1 MINSLDL
8 DKYLELYRDFL
19 HPNPNINS
27 QAFLILRKEFEV
39 EFMNNL
45 LANLKEEDLFVRRKS
60 ILALG
65 RFGEKTLKSI
75 VPLYMDTNNTTV
87 KVSCLK
93 TMIKIVVN
101 FNLEELTQD
110 EMLVVDLAL
119 KDDAPEII
127 LTVISLLR
135 QLGDTG
141 RNILIKISRDKDL
154 LRAKASISALL
165 EMKDQTVDDLF
176 DELLND
182 KSIDP
187 MIKEDILRDK
197 NIEYS

>member
-8 DKYLELYRDFL
+8 NKYIELYQDFL
-19 HPNPNINS
+19 HPNPNINF
-27 QAFLILRKEFEV
+27 QAFVILRKEYEV
-39 EFMNNL
+39 KFMDNL
-45 LANLKEEDLFVRRKS
+45 LANLKEEDLFIRRKS

-65 RFGEKTLKSI
+65 MFGEKILKSI
-75 VPLYMDTNNTTV
+75 VPLYIDTKNKNV

-93 TMIKIVVN
+93 TMIKVAVN
-101 FNLEELTQD
+101 FNLEELSQD
-110 EMLVVDLAL
+110 EMVVVDLAL
-119 KDDAPEII
+119 QDKSPEII

-135 QLGDTG
+135 QLGTTG
-141 RNILIKISRDKDL
+141 RNILMHTCRDKDL
-154 LRAKASISALL
+154 LISKASISALL
-165 EMKDQTVDDLF
+165 EMKDQTVDNLL

-197 NIEYS
+197 II

>member
-8 DKYLELYRDFL
+8 NKYIELYQDFL

-39 EFMNNL
+39 KFMNNL
-45 LANLKEEDLFVRRKS
+45 LANLKEEDLFLRRKS

-93 TMIKIVVN
+93 TMIKVVVN
-101 FNLEELTQD
+101 FNLEELTQA
-110 EMLVVDLAL
+110 EMLVVESAL

-135 QLGDTG
+135 QLGETG
-141 RNILIKISRDKDL
+141 RNILINISRDKDL

-165 EMKDQTVDDLF
+165 EMKDKTVDDLF

>member
-1 MINSLDL
+1 MINSLEL
-8 DKYLELYRDFL
+8 KKYIELYQDFL

-27 QAFLILRKEFEV
+27 QAVLILRKEYEV

-45 LANLKEEDLFVRRKS
+45 LANLKEEDVLIRRKS

-65 RFGEKTLKSI
+65 RFGKKTLKSI
-75 VPLYMDTNNTTV
+75 ISLYMDNDNTTV

-93 TMIKIVVN
+93 TMIKVVVN
-101 FNLEELTQD
+101 FNLEELNEE

-119 KDDAPEII
+119 KDQAPEMI

-135 QLGDTG
+135 QLGTAG
-141 RNILIKISRDKDL
+141 RNILMKTCRDKDL

-165 EMKDQTVDDLF
+165 EMKDQTVDNLF
-176 DELLND
+176 NQLLND

-197 NIEYS
+197 MI

>member
-8 DKYLELYRDFL
+8 NKYIELYRDFL

-45 LANLKEEDLFVRRKS
+45 LANLKEEDLFLRRKS

-65 RFGEKTLKSI
+65 RFGKKTLKSI

-101 FNLEELTQD
+101 FNLEELTQA
-110 EMLVVDLAL
+110 EMLVVESAI
-119 KDDAPEII
+119 KEEAPEMI

-187 MIKEDILRDK
+187 MIKEDILREK
-197 NIEYS
+197 II

>member
-1 MINSLDL
+1 MISSSDL
-8 DKYLELYRDFL
+8 NKYIELYRDFL

-39 EFMNNL
+39 KFMNNL
-45 LANLKEEDLFVRRKS
+45 LSNLKEEDSFIRRKS

-65 RFGEKTLKSI
+65 RFGEKALKSI
-75 VPLYMDTNNTTV
+75 VQLYKDTNNTTV

-93 TMIKIVVN
+93 TMIKVVVN
-101 FNLEELTQD
+101 FNLEELNQE

-119 KDDAPEII
+119 KDNSPEII

-135 QLGDTG
+135 QLGKTG
-141 RNILIKISRDKDL
+141 RNILMKTCRDKDL
-154 LRAKASISALL
+154 LRAKASISALI
-165 EMKDQTVDDLF
+165 EMKDKTVDDFF
-176 DELLND
+176 DELLNN

-197 NIEYS
+197 NI

>member
-1 MINSLDL
+1 MIYSLNL
-8 DKYLELYRDFL
+8 NKYTELYQDFL

-39 EFMNNL
+39 KFMNDL
-45 LANLKEEDLFVRRKS
+45 LANLYKEDLFIRRKS

-65 RFGEKTLKSI
+65 KFGKITLKSI
-75 VPLYMDTNNTTV
+75 VPLYMNTENKTF

-93 TMIKIVVN
+93 TMIKVVVN
-101 FNLEELTQD
+101 FNLEKLTYE

-127 LTVISLLR
+127 LSVISLLR
-135 QLGDTG
+135 QLGKTG
-141 RNILIKISRDKDL
+141 RNILMKTVRDKDL

-165 EMKDQTVDDLF
+165 EMKDHTINKLF

-182 KSIDP
+182 NSIDQ

-197 NIEYS
+197 NS

>member
-8 DKYLELYRDFL
+8 NKYIELYRDFL

-39 EFMNNL
+39 KFMNNL
-45 LANLKEEDLFVRRKS
+45 LANLKEEDLFLRRKS

-65 RFGEKTLKSI
+65 RFGKKALKSI
-75 VPLYMDTNNTTV
+75 VTLYMDTNNTTV

-101 FNLEELTQD
+101 FNLKKLTQA
-110 EMLVVDLAL
+110 EMLVVESAI

>member
-1 MINSLDL
+1 MSNSLNL
-8 DKYLELYRDFL
+8 NKYIELYQDFL

-39 EFMNNL
+39 KFMDNL
-45 LANLKEEDLFVRRKS
+45 LTNLKEEDLFIRRKS
-60 ILALG
+60 IWALG
-65 RFGEKTLKSI
+65 MLGEKTLKSI
-75 VPLYMDTNNTTV
+75 VPLYLNTKNATV

-93 TMIKIVVN
+93 TMVKVVVN
-101 FNLEELTQD
+101 SNLEALNQE

-119 KDDAPEII
+119 KDGSPEII

-135 QLGDTG
+135 QLGTTG
-141 RNILIKISRDKDL
+141 RNILMHTCRDKDL
-154 LRAKASISALL
+154 LIAKASISALL
-165 EMKDQTVDDLF
+165 EMKDQSVIDLF

-187 MIKEDILRDK
+187 IIKEDILRDR
-197 NIEYS
+197 II

>member
-1 MINSLDL
+1 MIYSLNL
-8 DKYLELYRDFL
+8 NKYTELYQDFL

-39 EFMNNL
+39 KFMNDL
-45 LANLKEEDLFVRRKS
+45 LANLYKEDLFIRRKS

-65 RFGEKTLKSI
+65 KFGKITLKSI
-75 VPLYMDTNNTTV
+75 VPLYMNTENKTF

-93 TMIKIVVN
+93 TMIKVVVN
-101 FNLEELTQD
+101 FNLEKLTHE

-127 LTVISLLR
+127 LSVISLLR
-135 QLGDTG
+135 QLGKTG
-141 RNILIKISRDKDL
+141 RNILMKTVRDKDL

-165 EMKDQTVDDLF
+165 EMKDHTINKLF

-182 KSIDP
+182 NSIDQ

-197 NIEYS
+197 NS

>member
-8 DKYLELYRDFL
+8 NKYIELYQDFL

-39 EFMNNL
+39 KFMNNL
-45 LANLKEEDLFVRRKS
+45 LANLKEEDLFIRRKS

-65 RFGEKTLKSI
+65 QFGEKVLKSI
-75 VPLYMDTNNTTV
+75 VSLYMDTNNKTV

-93 TMIKIVVN
+93 TMIKVVVN
-101 FNLEELTQD
+101 FNLEELTQE

-119 KDDAPEII
+119 KDRDPEII

-135 QLGDTG
+135 QLGKTG
-141 RNILIKISRDKDL
+141 RNILMKTCRDKDL

-165 EMKDQTVDDLF
+165 EMKDQTIDDLF
-176 DELLND
+176 EDLLND
-182 KSIDP
+182 KSIDQ

-197 NIEYS
+197 II

>member
-1 MINSLDL
+1 MSNYLDL
-8 DKYLELYRDFL
+8 NKYLELYQDFL

-39 EFMNNL
+39 EFMDNL
-45 LANLKEEDLFVRRKS
+45 LDNLNDEDLLIRRKS

-65 RFGEKTLKSI
+65 MFGEKTLKSI
-75 VPLYMDTNNTTV
+75 VPIYMDTNNTIV

-93 TMIKIVVN
+93 TMIKVVVN
-101 FNLEELTQD
+101 FNLEELTQE

-119 KDDAPEII
+119 KDCAPEII

-135 QLGDTG
+135 QLGKTG
-141 RNILIKISRDKDL
+141 RNILMKTCRDKDL

-165 EMKDQTVDDLF
+165 EMKDHTVDDLF

-187 MIKEDILRDK
+187 MIKEDILRGK
-197 NIEYS
+197 NIEYY

>member
-8 DKYLELYRDFL
+8 NKYIELYKDFL

-27 QAFLILRKEFEV
+27 KAFLILRKEFEV
-39 EFMNNL
+39 KFFNNL
-45 LANLKEEDLFVRRKS
+45 IANLKEEDLFIRRKS

-75 VPLYMDTNNTTV
+75 VSLYMDTNNKTV

-93 TMIKIVVN
+93 TMIKVVVN
-101 FNLEELTQD
+101 FNLEELTQE

-119 KDDAPEII
+119 KDPSPEII

-135 QLGDTG
+135 QLGKTG
-141 RNILIKISRDKDL
+141 RNILMKTCRDKDL
-154 LRAKASISALL
+154 LRSKASISALL

-187 MIKEDILRDK
+187 MIKEDILREK
-197 NIEYS
+197 II

>member
-8 DKYLELYRDFL
+8 NNYTELYQDFL

-45 LANLKEEDLFVRRKS
+45 LANLEEEDLFIRRKS

-65 RFGEKTLKSI
+65 RFGGQALKSI
-75 VPLYMDTNNTTV
+75 VQLYMNTNNTTV

-93 TMIKIVVN
+93 TMIKVVVN
-101 FNLEELTQD
+101 FNLEELKQE
-110 EMLVVDLAL
+110 EMLVVELAL
-119 KDDAPEII
+119 KDTAPEMI

-135 QLGDTG
+135 QLGKTG
-141 RNILIKISRDKDL
+141 RNILMKTCRDKDL

-165 EMKDQTVDDLF
+165 EMKDHYVDDLF

>member
-8 DKYLELYRDFL
+8 NKYIELYRDFL

-39 EFMNNL
+39 KFMNNL
-45 LANLKEEDLFVRRKS
+45 LANLKEEDLFLRRKS

-65 RFGEKTLKSI
+65 RFGRKTLKSI

-93 TMIKIVVN
+93 TMIKVVVN
-101 FNLEELTQD
+101 FNLKELTQA
-110 EMLVVDLAL
+110 EMLVVESAI

-197 NIEYS
+197 II

>member
-1 MINSLDL
+1 MIKTLDL
-8 DKYLELYRDFL
+8 NKYIELYQDFL

-39 EFMNNL
+39 KFINNL
-45 LANLKEEDLFVRRKS
+45 LANLKEEDLFIRRKS

-65 RFGEKTLKSI
+65 RFGEKALKSI
-75 VPLYMDTNNTTV
+75 VQLYMDTNNITV

-93 TMIKIVVN
+93 TMIKVVVN
-101 FNLEELTQD
+101 SNLEELNQY
-110 EMLVVDLAL
+110 EMSVVDLAL
-119 KDDAPEII
+119 KDRDPEII

-135 QLGDTG
+135 QLGKTG
-141 RNILIKISRDKDL
+141 RNILMKTCRDKDL

-165 EMKDQTVDDLF
+165 EMKDQTVNDLF
-176 DELLND
+176 DQLLND

-187 MIKEDILRDK
+187 MIKEDILREK
-197 NIEYS
+197 NI

>member
-1 MINSLDL
+1 MIDSLDFE
-8 DKYLELYRDFL
+8 KYIELYQDFL

-45 LANLKEEDLFVRRKS
+45 LANLKEEDLFIRRKS

-65 RFGEKTLKSI
+65 RFGGQALNSI
-75 VPLYMDTNNTTV
+75 VQLYMNTNNTTV

-93 TMIKIVVN
+93 AMIKVVVN
-101 FNLEELTQD
+101 SNLEKLNQY
-110 EMLVVDLAL
+110 EMSVVDLAL
-119 KDDAPEII
+119 QDRSPEMI

-135 QLGDTG
+135 QLGKTG
-141 RNILIKISRDKDL
+141 RNILMKTCRDKDL
-154 LRAKASISALL
+154 LIAKASISALL
-165 EMKDQTVDDLF
+165 EMKDQTVNDLF

-197 NIEYS
+197 II

>member
-1 MINSLDL
+1 MIYSLNL
-8 DKYLELYRDFL
+8 NKYTELYQDFL

-39 EFMNNL
+39 KFMNDL
-45 LANLKEEDLFVRRKS
+45 LANLYKEDLFIRRKS

-65 RFGEKTLKSI
+65 KFGKITLKSI
-75 VPLYMDTNNTTV
+75 VPLYMNTENKTF

-93 TMIKIVVN
+93 TMIKVVVN
-101 FNLEELTQD
+101 FNLEKLTHE

-127 LTVISLLR
+127 LSVISLLR
-135 QLGDTG
+135 QLGKTG
-141 RNILIKISRDKDL
+141 RNILMKTVRDKDL

-165 EMKDQTVDDLF
+165 EMKDQTINKLF

-182 KSIDP
+182 NSIDQ

-197 NIEYS
+197 NS

>member
-1 MINSLDL
+1 MGNSLDL
-8 DKYLELYRDFL
+8 NKYIELYKDFL

-27 QAFLILRKEFEV
+27 QAFLLLRKEFEV
-39 EFMNNL
+39 KFMHNL
-45 LANLKEEDLFVRRKS
+45 LANLKEENLLIRRKS

-65 RFGEKTLKSI
+65 RLGQKVLKFI
-75 VPLYMDTNNTTV
+75 VPLYISTNSTTI

-101 FNLEELTQD
+101 LNLEELNQE

-119 KDDAPEII
+119 KDSSPVII

-135 QLGDTG
+135 QLGSTG
-141 RNILIKISRDKDL
+141 RNILMKTCRDKNIL
-154 LRAKASISALL
+154 IAKASISALL
-165 EMKDQTVDDLF
+165 EMKDQTVNELF

-187 MIKEDILRDK
+187 MIIEDIFEDK
-197 NIEYS
+197 II

>member
-1 MINSLDL
+1 MINSIDL
-8 DKYLELYRDFL
+8 NKYIELYRDFL

-45 LANLKEEDLFVRRKS
+45 LANLKEEDVFLRRKS

-65 RFGEKTLKSI
+65 RFGKKTLKSI

-101 FNLEELTQD
+101 FNLEELTQA
-110 EMLVVDLAL
+110 EMLVVESAI

-141 RNILIKISRDKDL
+141 RDILIKISRDKDL

>member
-8 DKYLELYRDFL
+8 NKYIELYRDFL

-39 EFMNNL
+39 KFMNNL
-45 LANLKEEDLFVRRKS
+45 LANLKEEDLFLRRKS

-65 RFGEKTLKSI
+65 RFGKKTLKSI

-101 FNLEELTQD
+101 FNLEELTQT
-110 EMLVVDLAL
+110 EMLVVESAI
-119 KDDAPEII
+119 KEDAPEII

-135 QLGDTG
+135 QLGETG

-165 EMKDQTVDDLF
+165 EMKDHTVDDLF

-187 MIKEDILRDK
+187 MIREDILREK
-197 NIEYS
+197 II

>member
-1 MINSLDL
+1 MNNSLDFN
-8 DKYLELYRDFL
+8 KYIELYQDFL
-19 HPNPNINS
+19 HPNPNINF
-27 QAFLILRKEFEV
+27 QAFLVLRKEFEAK
-39 EFMNNL
+39 FMNNL
-45 LANLKEEDLFVRRKS
+45 LANLKEEDLFLRRKS

-75 VPLYMDTNNTTV
+75 VPLYMDTNNTTL

-93 TMIKIVVN
+93 TMIQVIVN
-101 FNLEELTQD
+101 FDLEELTQD
-110 EMLVVDLAL
+110 EMLVVESAL
-119 KDDAPEII
+119 DDDAPEII
-127 LTVISLLR
+127 LSVISLLR
-135 QLGDTG
+135 QLGGTG
-141 RNILIKISRDKDL
+141 RNILIKISRDKNL

-182 KSIDP
+182 KFIDP

-197 NIEYS
+197 NI